1 MGKKQK
7 NNSAYNCAPTDKKE
21 TVYKNDTN
29 DEYVYENGGNG
40 CRYGT
45 NRQVSGVHKTLNR
58 EAQREY
64 QALENALE
72 YGTAGKKNAEQRH
85 RLDSERELMKYPN
98 ELSQLTDRMASD
110 SWQG

>member
-7 NNSAYNCAPTDKKE
+7 NNSAYNGAPTDKKE
-21 TVYKNDTN
+21 TVHKNDTN
-29 DEYVYENGGNG
+29 DEYVYENGQYESAHGGNG

-72 YGTAGKKNAEQRH
+72 YGIAGN
-85 RLDSERELMKYPN
+85 RLNSERELMKYPN

>member
-29 DEYVYENGGNG
+29 DEYVYENGQYESAHGGNG
-40 CRYGT
+40 YRYGT

-58 EAQREY
+58 E
-64 QALENALE
+64 
-72 YGTAGKKNAEQRH
+72 
-85 RLDSERELMKYPN
+85 RELMKYPN
-98 ELSQLTDRMASD
+98 ELSQLADRMASD

>member
-1 MGKKQK
+1 M
-7 NNSAYNCAPTDKKE
+7 
-21 TVYKNDTN
+21 
-29 DEYVYENGGNG
+29 
-40 CRYGT
+40 
-45 NRQVSGVHKTLNR
+45 NR

-64 QALENALE
+64 HALEDALE
-72 YGTAGKKNAEQRH
+72 HGTAGKKNEEQRH

>member
-7 NNSAYNCAPTDKKE
+7 NNSAYNGAPTDKKE

-29 DEYVYENGGNG
+29 DEYVYENGQYESAHGGNG

-64 QALENALE
+64 QALE
-72 YGTAGKKNAEQRH
+72 RH
-85 RLDSERELMKYPN
+85 RQNSERELMKYPN
-98 ELSQLTDRMASD
+98 ELSQLADRMASD

>member
-1 MGKKQK
+1 M
-7 NNSAYNCAPTDKKE
+7 
-21 TVYKNDTN
+21 
-29 DEYVYENGGNG
+29 
-40 CRYGT
+40 
-45 NRQVSGVHKTLNR
+45 NR

-64 QALENALE
+64 HALEDALE
-72 YGTAGKKNAEQRH
+72 HGIAGKKNAEQRH

>member
-7 NNSAYNCAPTDKKE
+7 NNSAYNGAPTDKKE

-29 DEYVYENGGNG
+29 DEYVYENGQYESAHGGNG
-40 CRYGT
+40 YRYGT

-64 QALENALE
+64 QALENAQ
-72 YGTAGKKNAEQRH
+72 QRH
-85 RLDSERELMKYPN
+85 RLNSERELMKYPN
-98 ELSQLTDRMASD
+98 ELSQLADRMASD

>member
-1 MGKKQK
+1 M
-7 NNSAYNCAPTDKKE
+7 NTFMRMDSTRVRMEEMAAAME
-21 TVYKNDTN
+21 
-29 DEYVYENGGNG
+29 
-40 CRYGT
+40 
-45 NRQVSGVHKTLNR
+45 RQVSGVHKTLNR